1 MKIKGNERSA
11 QERKEMEVEHQG
23 LPKKQKSLKLNFIMN
38 AFLTMSNFIFPLITF
53 PYVSRV
59 LLPLGT
65 GKVAFATSIVTYFSM
80 FAQLGI
86 PTYGIRACAQVRDK
100 KEELSRVTQELLLVN
115 LAMTVISYAAFA
127 MMLITIPKI
136 RAEKT
141 LFLVMSSMILLN
153 SLGMEWLYKALEE
166 YTYITIRS
174 VFFKILSIGAMFL
187 LVKTPEHYVRYGAIS
202 ILASSAS
209 NLFNF
214 IYAHKFI
221 SLRPVYAYNF
231 KRHIQPV
238 LIFFAMSCATTIYTN
253 LDTVM
258 LGMMKSEEDVGFYNA
273 AVKIKNV
280 LVSVI
285 TSLGTVILPRVSYY
299 VEHQMQ
305 EEFLRTAK
313 KAVWFVWVCALPL
326 MVYFIMFA
334 REGIYFLSGTAYQN
348 SVFPMQLLMP
358 TLLFIGLTNIM
369 GIQIMVP
376 LGKENLVLRSVCLG
390 ALVDLLINAWLIPKY
405 ASIGAAI
412 GTLAAEFVVLCYQY
426 WEIKRMKL
434 VIFERLNYK
443 VYVAALVLAVLAV
456 LWVKHWS
463 GGVFAT
469 LCISSV
475 LFFSVYAFIL
485 LLAKEPLLYEL
496 YRKYCHR

>member
-1 MKIKGNERSA
+1 MKVG
-11 QERKEMEVEHQG
+11 HQG

-127 MMLITIPKI
+127 MMLVTIPKI

-141 LFLVMSSMILLN
+141 LFLIMSSMILLN

-221 SLRPVYAYNF
+221 SLRPVYAHNL
-231 KRHIQPV
+231 KRHIRPV

-258 LGMMKSEEDVGFYNA
+258 LGMMKSEEEVGYYNA

-313 KAVWFVWVCALPL
+313 KAVRFVWVCALPL

-412 GTLAAEFVVLCYQY
+412 GTLAAEFAVLCYQY

-443 VYVAALVLAVLAV
+443 VYVVALVLAVLAV
-456 LWVKHWS
+456 LWVKHWH

-469 LCISSV
+469 LYISSV

-496 YRKYCHR
+496 YRKYLNR